1 MKLTLQLQLLPD
13 ARQAQ
18 LLRDTM
24 AAFNAA
30 ASYAAKVGF
39 EAKVYGQPGI
49 HKRCYYEPI
58 PLRWLP
64 ML

>member
-13 ARQAQ
+13 ARQAP

-24 AAFNAA
+24 TAFNAE

-39 EAKVYGQPGI
+39 EAKVYGQPSI
-49 HKRCYYEPI
+49 HKRCYYE
-58 PLRWLP
+58 LRQRFGLSA
-64 ML
+64 